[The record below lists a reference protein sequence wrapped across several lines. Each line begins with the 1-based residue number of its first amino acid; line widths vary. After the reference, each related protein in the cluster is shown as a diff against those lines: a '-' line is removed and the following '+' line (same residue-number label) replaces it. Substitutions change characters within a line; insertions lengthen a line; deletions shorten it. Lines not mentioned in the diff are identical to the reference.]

1 MHSEENAENYQD
13 LFNFLEYLNENW
25 RIRNLTTSEKINA
38 DFISSKNRTRPI
50 EVYHSYEDELP
61 VAIIQLL
68 IIVLVFLIVLF
79 MCKCNKI
86 MRFCRDRKPK
96 TAEELENERYHDKM
110 SFTDYLCFFW
120 YNFKMRRRFK
130 KRRIQRFNN
139 KRNARKF
146 TKSGKFSDLKRND
159 KSRGS
164 SIFRRRSV
172 RYRYR
177 NKSSNG
183 TVLSE
188 KNSDDSSS
196 KRKRIAETRLSVI
209 VDLAN
214 NINTTNTIN
223 TVSIENEFL

>member
-1 MHSEENAENYQD
+1 MHLEEKAENFED

-25 RIRNLTTSEKINA
+25 KIRNLTRLNESEA
-38 DFISSKNRTRPI
+38 ALFLHKNRSRPI

-61 VAIIQLL
+61 IAIIQLL

-110 SFTDYLCFFW
+110 RFTDYLCSYY

-146 TKSGKFSDLKRND
+146 TKSGKFSEFSRKND
-159 KSRGS
+159 MSRGS

-172 RYRYR
+172 RYRNR
-177 NKSSNG
+177 NG
-183 TVLSE
+183 LTLTE
-188 KNSDDSSS
+188 KNSGE
-196 KRKRIAETRLSVI
+196 RKRIAENRLSVI
-209 VDLAN
+209 IDLAST
-214 NINTTNTIN
+214 INAVKTTTNTE
-223 TVSIENEFL
+223 SEFL

>member
-1 MHSEENAENYQD
+1 MHLEEKAENFED

-25 RIRNLTTSEKINA
+25 KIRNLTRLNESEA
-38 DFISSKNRTRPI
+38 ALFLHKNRSRPI

-61 VAIIQLL
+61 IAIIQLL

-110 SFTDYLCFFW
+110 RFTDYLCSYY

-146 TKSGKFSDLKRND
+146 TKSGKFSEFSRKND
-159 KSRGS
+159 MSRGS

-172 RYRYR
+172 RYRNR
-177 NKSSNG
+177 NG
-183 TVLSE
+183 LTLTE
-188 KNSDDSSS
+188 KNSGE
-196 KRKRIAETRLSVI
+196 RKRIAENRLSVI
-209 VDLAN
+209 IDLAST
-214 NINTTNTIN
+214 INAVKTTTNT
-223 TVSIENEFL
+223 VSEFL

>member
-1 MHSEENAENYQD
+1 MHSEENGEKYQD
-13 LFNFLEYLNENW
+13 LINFLEYLNENW
-25 RIRNLTTSEKINA
+25 KTRNLTNLDKSKA
-38 DFISSKNRTRPI
+38 DFILSKNRTRPF

-61 VAIIQLL
+61 VAFIQLL

-110 SFTDYLCFFW
+110 GFTDYLCFFW

-139 KRNARKF
+139 NRNARKF
-146 TKSGKFSDLKRND
+146 TKSGKFSDVKRND

-177 NKSSNG
+177 NKNSNG
-183 TVLSE
+183 SALTE
-188 KNSDDSSS
+188 KNSVNSSS
-196 KRKRIAETRLSVI
+196 ARRQAAEKRLSVI
-209 VDLAN
+209 IDLAK
-214 NINTTNTIN
+214 NINITNTIS
-223 TVSIENEFL
+223 TVSTENEFL

>member
-1 MHSEENAENYQD
+1 MHLEEKAENFQD

-25 RIRNLTTSEKINA
+25 KIRNLTYLNQSEA
-38 DFISSKNRTRPI
+38 ALFLHKNRSRPI

-110 SFTDYLCFFW
+110 RFSDYLCSYY

-146 TKSGKFSDLKRND
+146 TKSGKFSEFSRNND

-172 RYRYR
+172 RYRNR
-177 NKSSNG
+177 NGLTLN
-183 TVLSE
+183 E
-188 KNSDDSSS
+188 KNSVE
-196 KRKRIAETRLSVI
+196 RKRIAENRLSVI
-209 VDLAN
+209 IDLAN
-214 NINTTNTIN
+214 SINAVKTTNT
-223 TVSIENEFL
+223 VSTENEFL

>member
-1 MHSEENAENYQD
+1 MHLEEKAENFQD

-25 RIRNLTTSEKINA
+25 KIRNLTHLNESEA
-38 DFISSKNRTRPI
+38 ALFLHKNRSRPI

-96 TAEELENERYHDKM
+96 TAEELENERY
-110 SFTDYLCFFW
+110 

-130 KRRIQRFNN
+130 KRRIQRFN
-139 KRNARKF
+139 KKKF
-146 TKSGKFSDLKRND
+146 TKSGKFSEFSRKND
-159 KSRGS
+159 MSRGS

-172 RYRYR
+172 RYRNR
-177 NKSSNG
+177 NG
-183 TVLSE
+183 LTLTE
-188 KNSDDSSS
+188 KNSGE
-196 KRKRIAETRLSVI
+196 RKRIAENRLSVI
-209 VDLAN
+209 IDLAST
-214 NINTTNTIN
+214 INAVKTTTNT
-223 TVSIENEFL
+223 VSTESEFL

>member
-1 MHSEENAENYQD
+1 MHLEEKAENFED

-25 RIRNLTTSEKINA
+25 KIRNLTRLNESEA
-38 DFISSKNRTRPI
+38 ALFLHKNRSRPI

-61 VAIIQLL
+61 IAIIQLL

-110 SFTDYLCFFW
+110 RFTDYLCSYY

-146 TKSGKFSDLKRND
+146 TKSGKFSEFSRKND
-159 KSRGS
+159 MSRGS

-172 RYRYR
+172 RYRNR
-177 NKSSNG
+177 NG
-183 TVLSE
+183 LTLTD
-188 KNSDDSSS
+188 KNSGE
-196 KRKRIAETRLSVI
+196 RKRIAENRLSVI
-209 VDLAN
+209 IDLAST
-214 NINTTNTIN
+214 INAVKTTTNTV
-223 TVSIENEFL
+223 TEFL